1 MGDAIQRLNGRFR
14 ENRFLTT
21 ILYFPVLRA
30 TPDVAVQNER
40 LEKTIFK
47 MKKKKMYFNVEIF
60 LARTLHGTAHGNH
73 EEKNNGKRRANKKI
87 RNS

>member
-47 MKKKKMYFNVEIF
+47 MKKKKCILMLKFF
-60 LARTLHGTAHGNH
+60 
-73 EEKNNGKRRANKKI
+73 
-87 RNS
+87 